1 MPSISEKSKDLESE
15 GWFLLEQFGDDATED
30 AKSLFEESIAL
41 GNDGAYVGLCSV
53 NQNFSK
59 EQNLQLLAKA
69 AKCGRLD
76 AVAAL
81 VNLLGE
87 KDDNQSL
94 YMWCFILE
102 NYSKYTFH
110 LNSSTENLKGF
121 LTQEQ
126 IVTAVEDAKRFSE
139 KVVSD
144 GYEFFDGY

>member
-1 MPSISEKSKDLESE
+1 M
-15 GWFLLEQFGDDATED
+15 
-30 AKSLFEESIAL
+30 
-41 GNDGAYVGLCSV
+41 
-53 NQNFSK
+53 
-59 EQNLQLLAKA
+59 
-69 AKCGRLD
+69 
-76 AVAAL
+76 AAL

-102 NYSKYTFH
+102 NYSKYTFYM
-110 LNSSTENLKGF
+110 NSSTENLKGF

-126 IVTAVEDAKRFSE
+126 IRTAVEDAKRFSE